1 MPGRLTVS
9 PMIKE
14 GHYDWVLRI
23 DTPVISEETKLNN
36 MFYRKQE
43 SKMKGGNY
51 FIYNYDKKEYTLEQV
66 MEIRNEKLVEFEKMG
81 LRKGHSAIKS
91 NNKKRLDVKYDIPV
105 YK

>member
-1 MPGRLTVS
+1 
-9 PMIKE
+9 MIKE

-23 DTPVISEETKLNN
+23 DTPVISEETKSNN
-36 MFYRKQE
+36 IFYRKQE

-51 FIYNYDKKEYTLEQV
+51 FIYNYDKKEYTLDQV
-66 MEIRNEKLVEFEKMG
+66 MQIRNEKLVEFEKMG

>member
-1 MPGRLTVS
+1 
-9 PMIKE
+9 
-14 GHYDWVLRI
+14 
-23 DTPVISEETKLNN
+23 

-66 MEIRNEKLVEFEKMG
+66 MQIRNEKLVEFEKMG
-81 LRKGHSAIKS
+81 LRQGHSAIKS

>member
-14 GHYDWVLRI
+14 GHYDWILRI

-43 SKMKGGNY
+43 SKKKGGNY
-51 FIYNYDKKEYTLEQV
+51 FIYNYDKKEYTLDQV
-66 MEIRNEKLVEFEKMG
+66 MEIRNEKILEFEKMG
-81 LRKGHSAIKS
+81 LRKAQQCIKS
-91 NNKKRLDVKYDIPV
+91 NDKKRLDIKYDIPV

>member
-9 PMIKE
+9 
-14 GHYDWVLRI
+14 
-23 DTPVISEETKLNN
+23 SEETKLNN

-51 FIYNYDKKEYTLEQV
+51 FIYNYNKKEYTLEQV

>member
-14 GHYDWVLRI
+14 GHYDWILRI
-23 DTPVISEETKLNN
+23 DTPVISEETKSNN
-36 MFYRKQE
+36 IFYRKQE

-51 FIYNYDKKEYTLEQV
+51 FIYNNNKKEYSLDQV

-81 LRKGHSAIKS
+81 LRQGHSAIKS
-91 NNKKRLDVKYDIPV
+91 NNKKRLDIKYDLPV